1 MMGFVAP
8 MVAPT
13 AGATN
18 TAARQNNTSSGML
31 SSLGGPPKNARSAT
45 AATIA
50 RAVFATSASKTH
62 DKGQWERFVAACTVT
77 PARMYQIQWRRCDAT
92 SAAVRAAYGAYNTAA
107 PIWGYR
113 SRTPSSLPTNAI
125 GTKNNIPVASG
136 RRSAWTVV
144 VCACA
149 RASLIVLE
157 SCSDLSVLSTST
169 ASGGGGHFVQR
180 LIDRERCRLLP
191 WRKLFERLEELRD
204 DNL

>member
-92 SAAVRAAYGAYNTAA
+92 SAAVRAAYGGYNTAA
-107 PIWGYR
+107 PSWGYR

-136 RRSAWTVV
+136 RRSASTV

-157 SCSDLSVLSTST
+157 SCSSLSDLSTSAT
-169 ASGGGGHFVQR
+169 RRGSGHFV
-180 LIDRERCRLLP
+180 
-191 WRKLFERLEELRD
+191 
-204 DNL
+204 